1 MQPFVFCSVF
11 IVDMNDRNNSEMKH
25 DPGDQ
30 DPAEH
35 IFLSFFLKNN
45 PELIVIFKLFFLF
58 LNKI

>member
-11 IVDMNDRNNSEMKH
+11 IVDMNNRNKSEMKH

-35 IFLSFFLKNN
+35 ILLSFFLSFLKNN
-45 PELIVIFKLFFLF
+45 PELIVIFKLFFF
-58 LNKI
+58 F